1 MESKEIKS
9 VYKEINPEYSSER
22 LILKLKLQYFGH
34 LMQRADSLEKTDAG
48 EDWGQGEKA
57 TTEDEMVGWH
67 HWLNRHEFGRALG
80 VRDGQKALCAEV
92 YGVARSQTQLSD
104 WMELICPDH
113 NYTLVSD
120 LRSLR
125 ERLDWR
131 STRRIMVILQ
141 GYYLKI
147 SYVSFIQGSGFGN
160 FPHPWWLDWVVVCL
174 FVLLFVVFVFSL
186 NWIRFNSDLCS
197 PNLYYTWA
205 AALLSPSF

>member
-1 MESKEIKS
+1 MFI
-9 VYKEINPEYSSER
+9 
-22 LILKLKLQYFGH
+22 G
-34 LMQRADSLEKTDAG
+34 RADVEAETPILWPPYAKNWLIGKDPHVGQDWRQEEKP
-48 EDWGQGEKA
+48 

-67 HWLNRHEFGRALG
+67 HWLNRHEFERALG

-92 YGVARSQTQLSD
+92 YGVSRSQTQLSD

-160 FPHPWWLDWVVVCL
+160 FPHPWWLDWLVVCL